1 VIINV
6 PILKHH
12 GGARMT
18 AAMKNLMGV
27 IFDRR
32 YYHSNDLHQCIAD
45 FTTIAKKP
53 TLNVVDAYN
62 VMMRNGPRGVSTDD
76 LVTRKMLLLST
87 DMVAIDVAAAR
98 ILEVDQQ
105 EIAYIAKAVEHGT
118 GSNALDKLRI
128 ERLTM

>member
-1 VIINV
+1 
-6 PILKHH
+6 
-12 GGARMT
+12 
-18 AAMKNLMGV
+18 
-27 IFDRR
+27 
-32 YYHSNDLHQCIAD
+32 
-45 FTTIAKKP
+45 P